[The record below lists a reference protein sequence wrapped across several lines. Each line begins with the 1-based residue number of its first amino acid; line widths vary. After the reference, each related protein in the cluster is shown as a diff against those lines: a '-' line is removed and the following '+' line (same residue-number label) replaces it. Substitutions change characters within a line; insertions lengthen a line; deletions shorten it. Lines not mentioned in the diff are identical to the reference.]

1 MTLHHANQKYDSPI
15 EVAKP
20 YASYLAM
27 FVGMGLISGSI
38 VHAGQA
44 AMRTQAFV
52 LIAIGMVLFGIGS
65 YVNEV
70 IFKTGNVAKEG
81 IFRYILFSLFLAM
94 GIGMISGAT
103 QHFFDT
109 PIYASYLAPAGVFI
123 SSLAFAL
130 RNNYELSRA
139 TWVKLIVAGL
149 VFAGVFFALLNGYAK
164 NLPVVDGHHGAAE
177 VVAPHV
183 EDGHTTDAVIAPAKT
198 HNDGHTDADHQK
210 K

>member
-1 MTLHHANQKYDSPI
+1 
-15 EVAKP
+15 
-20 YASYLAM
+20 
-27 FVGMGLISGSI
+27 
-38 VHAGQA
+38 
-44 AMRTQAFV
+44 MRTQAMV

-70 IFKTGNVAKEG
+70 IFKTGNIAKEG

-109 PIYASYLAPAGVFI
+109 PVYASYLAPAGVFI

-130 RNNYELSRA
+130 RNNYELSRT
-139 TWVKLIVAGL
+139 TWAKLIVAG
-149 VFAGVFFALLNGYAK
+149 VIFAGVFFTLLNGYAK
-164 NLPVVDGHHGAAE
+164 SLPVAEGHHGAAE
-177 VVAPHV
+177 AVVPHDETNTMPEGMAMPSTPNAMPV
-183 EDGHTTDAVIAPAKT
+183 KT
-198 HNDGHTDADHQK
+198 HSDGHTDADHQK

>member
-1 MTLHHANQKYDSPI
+1 MTLHHANQKYDNPI

-38 VHAGQA
+38 VHAGQS
-44 AMRTQAFV
+44 AMRTQALI

-65 YVNEV
+65 YINEV
-70 IFKTGNVAKEG
+70 IFKTGNIAKEG

-130 RNNYELSRA
+130 RNNYELSRV

-149 VFAGVFFALLNGYAK
+149 IFAGIFFALLNGYAK
-164 NLPVVDGHHGAAE
+164 SLPAVEGHHGAAE
-177 VVAPHV
+177 AATPHVDTMPDTIVAPV
-183 EDGHTTDAVIAPAKT
+183 KT